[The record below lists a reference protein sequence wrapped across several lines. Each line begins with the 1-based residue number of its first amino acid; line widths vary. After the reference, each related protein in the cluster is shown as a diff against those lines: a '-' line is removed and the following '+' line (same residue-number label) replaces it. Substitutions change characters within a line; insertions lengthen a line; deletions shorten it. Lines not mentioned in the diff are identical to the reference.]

1 MKAKSQMRLDD
12 EIIPGPVR
20 ANEKPAGALSIE
32 ILRKPTDEELE
43 DPAVA
48 WTWRALSIIYYRDKA
63 RQWTGLKE
71 LQAMA
76 RQLKADCSLH
86 SFRRG
91 IRELVDFNVITC
103 NPNPGIGERLPD

>member
-1 MKAKSQMRLDD
+1 MSLNDD
-12 EIIPGPVR
+12 VIPGPVR
-20 ANEKPAGALSIE
+20 ATEKPRGALSID

-43 DPAVA
+43 DPPVA
-48 WTWRALSIIYYRDKA
+48 STWRALSIIYYRDKS

-76 RQLKADCSLH
+76 RRLNAECTLH

-91 IRELVDFNVITC
+91 LRELVDFGVITC
-103 NPNPGIGERLPD
+103 SPNPGIGERIPD